1 MRNLVCPIS
10 NEVINERVTRA
21 NALFTVLLVAAGLTF
36 TSVAFFVFLLID
48 FYIRAFTE
56 LKFSPVS
63 YLSSKLVNAL
73 NFDMKPVGKAQK
85 IFAARLG
92 FVMTLVVTVLLLLH
106 LTTPALVVG
115 GILVFFAALE
125 FSLGICVGCIIYT
138 YIVLPFYK

>member
-1 MRNLVCPIS
+1 
-10 NEVINERVTRA
+10 
-21 NALFTVLLVAAGLTF
+21 LTF

-63 YLSSKLVNAL
+63 YLSSKLVNVL
-73 NFDMKPVGKAQK
+73 NFGIKPVGKAQK
-85 IFAARLG
+85 MFAARLG
-92 FVMTLVVTVLLLLH
+92 FVMTLLITVLLLLN

-115 GILVFFAALE
+115 GILVIFAALE
-125 FSLGICVGCIIYT
+125 FVLGICVGCIIYT